1 MSDAGFSQDL
11 RQRQTQS
18 LVLAP
23 QLRQSLKIL
32 QVAALDLRSVIQ
44 EELQANPTLEELPME
59 GMGAEKDSEEVG
71 DRDSDGDGDRDGDGE
86 RDSDREGERESTTP
100 ASEIVDGA
108 GEANADGK
116 RDEMDFS
123 KEFEIL
129 GKLDDDWRDYMANAG
144 GAQPY
149 TAEDAERRQHFFDS
163 VVSETSLQE
172 HLMRQAEL
180 TDVSPQAMEAMEHLV
195 GNLDDRGYLAMS
207 ASDIALQS
215 RLPLAAVQE
224 ALSALRAFDPPGI
237 GASSLAECLMAQLTA
252 KGRRDSLATRIIRD
266 HLELLTRRRIPELAR
281 KLGASSEDI
290 QSAIEEIGKLDP
302 APGRRFAEDHNRV
315 VVPDVSVE
323 KDGDE
328 WKIHLNNDY
337 IPRLRISN
345 TYRELIAKGSLS
357 KQERDY
363 LRERMRSGKF
373 LIDSIEQRQ
382 RTIER
387 ITREIISAQ
396 HPFFEGGVSH
406 LKPLTMTQIADVVGV
421 HETTVSRAIANKYIQ
436 TPHGIFEF
444 KYFFTPGYQADS
456 GASVSNTSVKEMI
469 ADLVAGEDRSTPFS
483 DQELVAQLQSKGITI
498 ARRTVAKY
506 REELGIL
513 PSNLRRDYK

>member
-1 MSDAGFSQDL
+1 MSGPGFSQDL

-23 QLRQSLKIL
+23 QLRHSLKIL

-44 EELQANPTLEELPME
+44 EELQSNPTLEELPME
-59 GMGAEKDSEEVG
+59 GMSLDNKSPDENGASE
-71 DRDSDGDGDRDGDGE
+71 GDGA
-86 RDSDREGERESTTP
+86 DSGSDAANTAAPTDQTEGEP
-100 ASEIVDGA
+100 
-108 GEANADGK
+108 K

-123 KEFEIL
+123 KDKEFEIL
-129 GKLDDDWRDYMANAG
+129 GKLDEDWRDHMASVG

-163 VVSETSLQE
+163 LVSETSLQE
-172 HLMRQAEL
+172 HLMQQAEL
-180 TDVSPQAMEAMEHLV
+180 TDLSAQELEAMRHLV
-195 GNLDDRGYLAMS
+195 GSLDDRGFLTQTPA
-207 ASDIALQS
+207 DVALQTG
-215 RLPLAAVQE
+215 LPLTAVQA
-224 ALSALRAFDPPGI
+224 ALKVLRNFDPPGI
-237 GASSLAECLMAQLTA
+237 GAHDLADCLLAQLVA
-252 KGRRDSLATRIIRD
+252 KGRGASLAARMIRD
-266 HLELLTRRRIPELAR
+266 QFELLTRRRIPELAR
-281 KLGASSEDI
+281 KLGADADDV

-302 APGRRFAEDHNRV
+302 APGRRFAEDNNRV
-315 VVPDVSVE
+315 VVPDVTVE
-323 KDGDE
+323 RDGDD
-328 WKIHLNNDY
+328 WKISLNSDY
-337 IPRLRISN
+337 IPRLRISS
-345 TYRELIAKGSLS
+345 TYRDLIAKGTLS

-387 ITREIISAQ
+387 ITREIINAQ
-396 HPFFEGGVSH
+396 KEFFDNGVSA

-421 HETTVSRAIANKYIQ
+421 HETTVSRAIANKYVR
-436 TPHGIFEF
+436 TPHGVFDF

-456 GASVSNTSVKEMI
+456 GAAVSNTSVKEMI
-469 ADLVAGEDRSTPFS
+469 GDLINMEDKGAPLS
-483 DQELVAQLQSKGITI
+483 DQELVGKLLDKGITI

>member
-1 MSDAGFSQDL
+1 MSGPGFSHEL

-18 LVLAP
+18 LILAP

-44 EELQANPTLEELPME
+44 EELQSNPTLEELPME
-59 GMGAEKDSEEVG
+59 GVSLDKPAEDSTATAEADDASGSAPPEA
-71 DRDSDGDGDRDGDGE
+71 S
-86 RDSDREGERESTTP
+86 TP
-100 ASEIVDGA
+100 ADHSDA
-108 GEANADGK
+108 KA
-116 RDEMDFS
+116 RDELDFS
-123 KEFEIL
+123 KDKEFEIL
-129 GKLDDDWRDYMANAG
+129 GKLDEDWRDHMANVG

-163 VVSETSLQE
+163 LVSETSLQE
-172 HLMRQAEL
+172 HLMQQAEL
-180 TDVSPQAMEAMEHLV
+180 ADLPPPALEAMRHLV
-195 GNLDDRGYLAMS
+195 GSLDDRGFMTQT
-207 ASDIALQS
+207 ASDIALQTG
-215 RLPLAAVQE
+215 LPLDAVQAAVK
-224 ALSALRAFDPPGI
+224 ALKTFEPAGI
-237 GASSLAECLMAQLTA
+237 GAKDLAECLLLQLSA
-252 KGRRDSLATRIIRD
+252 KGRSDALATRMIRD
-266 HLELLTRRRIPELAR
+266 HFELLTRRRIPELAR
-281 KLGASSEDI
+281 KLGADADDV

-315 VVPDVSVE
+315 VVPDVTVE
-323 KDGDE
+323 QDGDE
-328 WKIHLNNDY
+328 WKIDLNSDY
-337 IPRLRISN
+337 IPRLRLSS
-345 TYRELIAKGSLS
+345 TYRELIAKGTLS

-387 ITREIISAQ
+387 ITREIINAQ
-396 HPFFEGGVSH
+396 REFFEHGVSH

-421 HETTVSRAIANKYIQ
+421 HETTVSRAIANKFIK
-436 TPHGIFEF
+436 TPHGVFDF
-444 KYFFTPGYQADS
+444 KYFFTPGYQSDT
-456 GASVSNTSVKEMI
+456 GASVSNTSVKDMI
-469 ADLVAGEDRSTPFS
+469 AELVTLEDKAAPLS
-483 DQELVAQLQSKGITI
+483 DQELVAKLQEKGITI

>member
-1 MSDAGFSQDL
+1 MSGQGFSHEL

-23 QLRQSLKIL
+23 QLRHSLKIL

-44 EELQANPTLEELPME
+44 EELQSNPTLEELPME
-59 GMGAEKDSEEVG
+59 GVSLDSPAPE
-71 DRDSDGDGDRDGDGE
+71 DNATDSDS
-86 RDSDREGERESTTP
+86 DSAGKVDTDNSDATAPTDT
-100 ASEIVDGA
+100 SEV
-108 GEANADGK
+108 K

-123 KEFEIL
+123 KDKEFEIL
-129 GKLDDDWRDYMANAG
+129 GKLDEDWRDHMASAG

-149 TAEDAERRQHFFDS
+149 TSEDAEKRQHFFDS
-163 VVSETSLQE
+163 LVSETSLQE
-172 HLMRQAEL
+172 HLMRQVEM
-180 TDVSPQAMEAMEHLV
+180 TDLSPGGVEAMKHLV
-195 GNLDDRGYLAMS
+195 GGLDDRGFLTQTA
-207 ASDIALQS
+207 ADVALQTT
-215 RLPLAAVQE
+215 LPLDAVQD
-224 ALSALRAFDPPGI
+224 ALKVLKTFDPPGI
-237 GASSLAECLMAQLTA
+237 GAKNLAECLLLQLA
-252 KGRRDSLATRIIRD
+252 SKGRSDSLALRMIRD
-266 HLELLTRRRIPELAR
+266 HFELLTRRRIPELAR
-281 KLGASSEDI
+281 KLSADADDV

-302 APGRRFAEDHNRV
+302 APGRRFAEDNNRV
-315 VVPDVSVE
+315 VIADVTVE
-323 KDGDE
+323 KDDNE
-328 WKIHLNNDY
+328 WKIHLNGDY
-337 IPRLRISN
+337 IPRLRLSS
-345 TYRELIAKGSLS
+345 TYRDLIAKGTLS
-357 KQERDY
+357 KEERDY

-387 ITREIISAQ
+387 ITREIINAQ
-396 HPFFEGGVSH
+396 IPFFENGVSD

-421 HETTVSRAIANKYIQ
+421 HETTVSRAIANKYIK

-469 ADLVAGEDRSTPFS
+469 ADLISGEDKASPLS
-483 DQELVAQLQSKGITI
+483 DQELVVKLQEKGIKI

-506 REELGIL
+506 REELSIL